1 MSRPQN
7 IYLRVVF
14 YLLNKPFRAPK
25 YDTVICHNCH
35 PLKIFGLCGSENRFL
50 IRYIDREV
58 KK

>member
-14 YLLNKPFRAPK
+14 YLINKPFRTPK

-35 PLKIFGLCGSENRFL
+35 PAKKYLGCGVRKTGAIFV
-50 IRYIDREV
+50 I
-58 KK
+58 

>member
-14 YLLNKPFRAPK
+14 YLLNKTFRAPQ

-35 PLKIFGLCGSENRFL
+35 FFAWGLGKRALYSLYRQSEA
-50 IRYIDREV
+50 
-58 KK
+58 

>member
-35 PLKIFGLCGSENRFL
+35 PLTKQATNTL
-50 IRYIDREV
+50 
-58 KK
+58 